1 MAITLHPSF
10 AVHPGVWLRTEII
23 EPHGLRVTA
32 AAAKLR
38 EAGAAMV
45 LPLVVHRQV

>member
-1 MAITLHPSF
+1 MPE
-10 AVHPGVWLRTEII
+10 PTEL
-23 EPHGLRVTA
+23 EGRVVLLVVDATRSQWPVTV

>member
-1 MAITLHPSF
+1 MPEASEVEGKVALLVVDATRSQWP
-10 AVHPGVWLRTEII
+10 
-23 EPHGLRVTA
+23 VTV